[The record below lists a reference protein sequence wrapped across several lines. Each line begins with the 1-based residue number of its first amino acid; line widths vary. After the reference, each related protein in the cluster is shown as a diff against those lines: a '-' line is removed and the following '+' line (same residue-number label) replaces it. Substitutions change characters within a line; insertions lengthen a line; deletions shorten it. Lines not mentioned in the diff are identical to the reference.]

1 MEKAHTICLE
11 MLDQR
16 GYVVEDADPDR
27 IIALK
32 GIDEY
37 MVVFFADTDKFN
49 VQRISQ
55 YISILK
61 SMDDYNHCIIV
72 HRNTITPVAKKIVEE
87 ENKDIDGNGTREIK
101 IELFNVDEL
110 QYNITKHYLVPK
122 HEVMYK
128 HNTPELAEFKKKYQA
143 DKFPVIMKNDPIVR
157 FYNFEKGDIIKVTRK
172 NGFVAYRIV
181 K

>member
-1 MEKAHTICLE
+1 MEKAHAICLE

-32 GIDEY
+32 GVDQY

-87 ENKDIDGNGTREIK
+87 ENKDIDGNGSREIK

-122 HEVMYK
+122 HVVMYK
-128 HNTPELAEFKKKYQA
+128 HNTPEWMEFKKKYQT
-143 DKFPVIMKNDPIVR
+143 DKFPVIMKSDPIVR